1 MWINGASLVRVF
13 FCSKQEDGREAME
26 IEEGKRRK
34 NHSLVCMNSVTHPK
48 TSTIHAGHLIESHV
62 GYRYK

>member
-48 TSTIHAGHLIESHV
+48 TSTIHAF
-62 GYRYK
+62 